1 MKYYAFQFASGRNT
15 TTGNSNEKT
24 GKYST
29 AGTLTVFSSKKERDD
44 WVARGKVTSDMRGN
58 CREAVTAREARE
70 LKCGQTL
77 AQFQEEVEFSLD
89 AEIA

>member
-15 TTGNSNEKT
+15 TTGNTNEKT

-44 WVARGKVTSDMRGN
+44 WVARGKATSAMRGN